1 MGRSEIESWIASTS
15 DVSGDIDDSLSSGRG
30 WRRENI
36 LTDWSGSMLAAQTS
50 LFTSSTKARIQFL
63 REELLVLAKHGG
75 AFILSPEK
83 FREPLIQ
90 NRHLDLS
97 LSQIMDVFKL
107 LTSTYP
113 RYVDA
118 QSREAVESVGMALV
132 RRDELRGTSQGE
144 QDESKFGVVE
154 QVLGWMAQEVG
165 RIQKRPR

>member
-1 MGRSEIESWIASTS
+1 MEVRPVPVRRSCR
-15 DVSGDIDDSLSSGRG
+15 VS
-30 WRRENI
+30 
-36 LTDWSGSMLAAQTS
+36 
-50 LFTSSTKARIQFL
+50 
-63 REELLVLAKHGG
+63 
-75 AFILSPEK
+75 
-83 FREPLIQ
+83 LIQ
-90 NRHLDLS
+90 NQHLDLS

-118 QSREAVESVGMALV
+118 ESREAVEAVGMALV
-132 RRDELRGTSQGE
+132 RRDELRGTPQGE

>member
-1 MGRSEIESWIASTS
+1 MTE
-15 DVSGDIDDSLSSGRG
+15 
-30 WRRENI
+30 
-36 LTDWSGSMLAAQTS
+36 
-50 LFTSSTKARIQFL
+50 
-63 REELLVLAKHGG
+63 
-75 AFILSPEK
+75 
-83 FREPLIQ
+83 

-118 QSREAVESVGMALV
+118 DSREAVEIVGMVLV
-132 RRDELRGTSQGE
+132 RRDELRGTPQGE
-144 QDESKFGVVE
+144 TNESKFGVVE